1 MASQTNTHI
10 RTGQDGEQAAA
21 NYLQEQ
27 GYTILQRNYR
37 YRRAEIDIIA
47 SQDNVL
53 VFVEVKTR
61 TTAVFGF
68 PEMAVG
74 AKKEEQLLAAAEEY
88 IYQTGWDK
96 EIRFDII
103 AITLAPKQEIHHIE
117 DAFY

>member
-1 MASQTNTHI
+1 MASQTNAHI
-10 RTGQDGEQAAA
+10 RTGQNGEEAAA
-21 NYLQEQ
+21 IFLQEQ
-27 GYTILQRNYR
+27 GYTILQKNYR
-37 YRRAEIDIIA
+37 HRRAEIDIIA
-47 SQDNVL
+47 LQNEVL

-68 PEMAVG
+68 PEAAVG
-74 AKKEEQLLAAAEEY
+74 AKKEEQLLAAAEAY
-88 IYQTGWDK
+88 IYQTGWEK